1 MDLMATGTSVQWIP
15 GVVLDADGA
24 LPFYS
29 RYHTTTGTAGINV
42 LGQDVSH
49 MPGSVNA
56 CFGFC
61 FPPP

>member
-15 GVVLDADGA
+15 GGVHDADRA

-29 RYHTTTGTAGINV
+29 RYHTDDTAGVDV

-49 MPGSVNA
+49 MLSSAMRVSVSA
-56 CFGFC
+56 SRRHK
-61 FPPP
+61 